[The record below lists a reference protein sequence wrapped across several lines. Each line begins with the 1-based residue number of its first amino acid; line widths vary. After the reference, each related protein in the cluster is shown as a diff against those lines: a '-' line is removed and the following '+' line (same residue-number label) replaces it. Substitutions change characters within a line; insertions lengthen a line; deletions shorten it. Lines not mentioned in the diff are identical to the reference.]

1 MNKIKILKNK
11 TTKEVETNNSCPE
24 SGEGANYDTE
34 L

>member
-11 TTKEVETNNSCPE
+11 TAKKVETNNSCPE
-24 SGEGANYDTE
+24 GGEGANYDAE